1 MTFEEICI
9 LASGIMCLLS
19 IIVSLIAM
27 MSNPY
32 HKSTFKEMCGKITS
46 LAFSICILVCLFGLM
61 SYSKLGVY
69 CYLAI
74 LLVVIIMTVF
84 LYKTARS
91 NFATDMVLTLT
102 IILGLLFTFSTLF
115 LNKDEKNSLV
125 LEENMSLQDNVQLEV
140 EEAEKIDN
148 PLEEL
153 TEIEQPTTAEV
164 EMGTFEQ

>member
-9 LASGIMCLLS
+9 LASGILCLLS
-19 IIVSLIAM
+19 IVVSLVAM
-27 MSNPY
+27 MSTPH
-32 HKSTFKEMCGKITS
+32 HKSTFKEICGKVTS
-46 LAFSICILVCLFGLM
+46 LAFSVCILACLFWLM
-61 SYSKLGVY
+61 SYSHIGVY

-74 LLVVIIMTVF
+74 LLVVILMTIF

-102 IILGLLFTFSTLF
+102 IILGVLFVFSTLF
-115 LNKDEKNSLV
+115 FDKKEKNSLV

-140 EEAEKIDN
+140 GETEKIDN

-153 TEIEQPTTAEV
+153 TEIEEPTTSEV
-164 EMGTFEQ
+164 VMEMETF